1 MASEATDRAPW
12 SMKIVWA
19 LLSLAA
25 PLLAASAFFAFEAAR
40 GVAHG
45 FAFEMVLATI
55 FGLLLP
61 LGVLAIARRRG
72 AWAGPGTRLF
82 CLAAFAVAGLFAVLA
97 ACVGWLS

>member
-1 MASEATDRAPW
+1 MVSEASDRPW

-40 GVAHG
+40 GVTHG

-61 LGVLAIARRRG
+61 LGVLAFARRRG
-72 AWAGPGTRLF
+72 MWTGPGTRLF
-82 CLAAFAVAGLFAVLA
+82 CLAAFAIAALFTVLA
-97 ACVGWLS
+97 VWLGWLS